1 MIDFNVTN
9 GLIVVTA
16 IMVFLLIVKPYLQK
30 NNLNYYE
37 EIKLGL
43 LMFGFVFRDDKVKQM
58 ANTVLF
64 IVKEMEKLDLTPDE
78 KHYLAVDE
86 VFRALLEEFNIELPE
101 DAIALL
107 IRAAVSLLPPTHA
120 N

>member
-16 IMVFLLIVKPYLQK
+16 IMVFLLIIKPYLQK

-86 VFRALLEEFNIELPE
+86 VFRTLLEEFNIELPE

-107 IRAAVSLLPPTHA
+107 IRAAVSLLPPTNA